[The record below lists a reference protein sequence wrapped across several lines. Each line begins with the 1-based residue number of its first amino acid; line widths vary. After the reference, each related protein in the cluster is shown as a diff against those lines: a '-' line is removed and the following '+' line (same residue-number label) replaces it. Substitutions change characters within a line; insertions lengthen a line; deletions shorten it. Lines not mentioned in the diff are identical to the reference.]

1 MFCYIKYSA
10 FLVNSLHTVKRDLSS
25 ESDPRRGK
33 PKQSTSNA
41 RPGKFVSCSEANPEP
56 EPFSL
61 TNQLVYKM
69 SMALVKQKNIANEQI
84 EQVPKQTVVNR
95 PDSNNRM
102 SVVNIPLKREK
113 KTTLTISSPNYAKSR
128 ISFTRLQSI
137 KLKTAYKPLENRND
151 TVMINSDCYV
161 QILIDYVHE
170 LLDIDK
176 HVNVDLCDES
186 GTMLRL
192 QELKPHESA
201 MSRLEARKTYN
212 LMSIE
217 WDPVKL
223 QYIAVTPLISP
234 ITPKD
239 TDLIQKLSRYPSVN
253 ISDTPTTAK
262 LKMKKKFSLNV

>member
-1 MFCYIKYSA
+1 MFCYIKYSGNTYYSHLHATVGVYLRVHNNVLA

-69 SMALVKQKNIANEQI
+69 SMALVKQTNIANEQI

-137 KLKTAYKPLENRND
+137 KSKTAYKPLENRND

-161 QILIDYVHE
+161 QILIDYVHV

-176 HVNVDLCDES
+176 HGNDLFNQIIYCM
-186 GTMLRL
+186 ML
-192 QELKPHESA
+192 
-201 MSRLEARKTYN
+201 
-212 LMSIE
+212 
-217 WDPVKL
+217 KL
-223 QYIAVTPLISP
+223 L
-234 ITPKD
+234 
-239 TDLIQKLSRYPSVN
+239 
-253 ISDTPTTAK
+253 
-262 LKMKKKFSLNV
+262 